1 VNQYYVRV
9 RGEVKGPWTQAQIQT
24 QIRRKRIGRIH
35 ELSTDAAHW
44 QKAGDMPELFEPA
57 VSVRNRTGTSDQNTS
72 LIFCAE
78 CSGQLSKLA
87 KACPHCGAPT
97 AAHHLDE
104 AEPRQKKSGEDASV
118 FAEPWM
124 EDILHPQ
131 DVHDPGAQPLSDHV
145 SEDQS
150 VWDEPG
156 LSAALAGETPPDAV
170 TWYRWYMKKVDA
182 SSGLY
187 SWLATLVVVLTSG
200 VFAVVGTFAAQV
212 VGPASVSSSVLIAI
226 TVVGPATEEL
236 MKIALTLWMVEKRPW
251 LYRNGVQIL
260 LCALASGAAFAA
272 VENILYLKVYV
283 PNPPPG
289 LAEWRWTVCVLLHS
303 GCSTI
308 SGIGAWKI
316 WRQFQQQQRAPV
328 LTDGAGWIF
337 AAIVIHGT
345 YNGTVTVMELSGF
358 GF

>member
-1 VNQYYVRV
+1 MQP
-9 RGEVKGPWTQAQIQT
+9 ED
-24 QIRRKRIGRIH
+24 
-35 ELSTDAAHW
+35 ELSSGRDNED
-44 QKAGDMPELFEPA
+44 GDGLARSPLRQP
-57 VSVRNRTGTSDQNTS
+57 
-72 LIFCAE
+72 LAE
-78 CSGQLSKLA
+78 S
-87 KACPHCGAPT
+87 H
-97 AAHHLDE
+97 
-104 AEPRQKKSGEDASV
+104 QKKSDKDASV

-124 EDILHPQ
+124 EDMLHPQ
-131 DVHDPGAQPLSDHV
+131 AAHNSGTAQPLTNHV

-156 LSAALAGETPPDAV
+156 LSPALAGETPPDGV

-187 SWLATLVVVLTSG
+187 SWLTTLVVVLTSG
-200 VFAVVGTFAAQV
+200 VFAVVATFAAQTIF
-212 VGPASVSSSVLIAI
+212 VSALIAI
-226 TVVGPATEEL
+226 TVVGPTTEEI
-236 MKIALTLWMVEKRPW
+236 MKIALTLWVVEKRPW

-260 LCALASGAAFAA
+260 LCALASGAAFSA
-272 VENILYLKVYV
+272 VENVLYLNIYV

-316 WRQFQQQQRAPV
+316 WQQFQQQRRAPA
-328 LTDGAGWIF
+328 LTDGAGWIV

-345 YNGTVTVMELSGF
+345 YNGAVTVLELSGF